1 MKENFKIKILELLDE
16 GKFKEAEKIAKG
28 SPELLEFYKEQTT
41 IKETLK
47 SLRIRRTP
55 TNLNKN
61 ILENIFDPYFS
72 TTKNLNISLFD
83 SFLRI
88 FSFPKISFSA
98 ALSIITL
105 TLVIIIYSTNPISE
119 NLSYYTYKVK
129 SKLEFYLDKID
140 SAKDLF
146 VFMIDTKREEVI
158 KDLIKKETKKKNKEV
173 KKWQI
178 KTEKS
183 RRELPYFYH
192 SFLG

>member
-1 MKENFKIKILELLDE
+1 MKEDLKIKILELLDE

-28 SPELLEFYKEQTT
+28 SLELEEFYRGQTLL
-41 IKETLK
+41 KETLK
-47 SLRIRRTP
+47 SFKIRRTP
-55 TNLNKN
+55 DNLNEK
-61 ILENIFDPYFS
+61 ILEKLFEEKEVAKDFEIPL
-72 TTKNLNISLFD
+72 LNSL
-83 SFLRI
+83 LKI

-98 ALSIITL
+98 ALSILTL
-105 TLVIIIYSTNPISE
+105 TLVLIIYSINPIPE

-129 SKLEFYLDKID
+129 SKIEFYLDKID

-158 KDLIKKETKKKNKEV
+158 KDLIKKEANKKNEEV

-192 SFLG
+192 LFQG

>member
-1 MKENFKIKILELLDE
+1 MKENLKIKILELLDE
-16 GKFKEAEKIAKG
+16 GKFKEAEKIAKD
-28 SPELLEFYKEQTT
+28 SPQLAEFYKEQTI

-55 TNLNKN
+55 ENLYEK
-61 ILENIFDPYFS
+61 ILEKLFEEKED
-72 TTKNLNISLFD
+72 TKNFKIYLFD
-83 SFLRI
+83 SLLRI
-88 FSFPKISFSA
+88 FTFPKVSFSA
-98 ALSIITL
+98 ALSIIIL
-105 TLVIIIYSTNPISE
+105 TLVLIIYAINPISE

-146 VFMIDTKREEVI
+146 VFMINTKREEVI
-158 KDLIKKETKKKNKEV
+158 KDLIKKETKKKNEEV

-192 SFLG
+192 LFLG